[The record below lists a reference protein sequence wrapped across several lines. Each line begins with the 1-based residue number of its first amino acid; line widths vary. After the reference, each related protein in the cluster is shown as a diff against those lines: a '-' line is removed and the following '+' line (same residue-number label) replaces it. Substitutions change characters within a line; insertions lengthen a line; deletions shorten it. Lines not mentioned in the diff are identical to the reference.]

1 MNTEQ
6 TGRDLPGRTL
16 PSKWQKVK
24 VIGFES
30 RVEGVT
36 AKEPLVLEERGLD
49 GRRHTGCG
57 AFVPS
62 NRS

>member
-6 TGRDLPGRTL
+6 TGRDLPGRTR

-30 RVEGVT
+30 RVAGVT
-36 AKEPLVLEERGLD
+36 AKESLVFGERGLD
-49 GRRHTGCG
+49 GCRHMGCG
-57 AFVPS
+57 AFVPL
-62 NRS
+62 R